1 MRVIFTDLLPPD
13 LDMDDPCAVLLHTVG
28 RRGGSEE
35 PVVLVD
41 QRLAESRVAEGA
53 VADLDPLRA
62 LNAAS
67 FHMMEGEDPARTEA
81 LADALRGATSVELG
95 QATAPPE
102 PWVVDDYGEWTPQ
115 ILMNGLTITMRPAG
129 FVVRPGRVSRQG
141 LDTAALEA
149 AIEDFAARVRAVSEL
164 DHARALSLVL
174 DGGLGRRWNNRVL
187 VDAADRCGLRLSG
200 LVVRSVDDTT
210 VLSAL
215 EEAVFHGLSG
225 RAVSLTSP
233 SGGPVCGLPVRP
245 GLGDLAAYAAQL
257 SDSPARRRADDCVRI
272 TGFRALAA
280 SRFEGGHST
289 EIESRLSEV
298 IGPTEDWIV
307 AYRRHLRTPA
317 ARVVLLPTWQC
328 ELRCV
333 YCAIGK
339 TDDREMSDAV
349 GDDALDL
356 LFSAPTHRL
365 TLAFFGGEPLLRWPL
380 VSRLCDAA
388 VARAESEGREIDVQ
402 ITTNA
407 WALTEAQIIHMA
419 QWNTHLQL
427 SLDGDPTTQNAQ
439 RKPRTVDGDSYV
451 RGPAPHLDAL
461 HRHGLDYRMI
471 MVVSPANVSDMVTN
485 FQHLMDLGVRCIQL
499 NYAIGIPWSVSAAE
513 AYAAGLAQIGERVE
527 AHWKAGG
534 VLDWVNLRE
543 APVKVRNNLHVT
555 VDFDGGVY
563 GGNAFL
569 VQAAGREAFLLGALT
584 DGHSWHRYMA
594 DGKTD
599 SDVFAN
605 WKRRASVE
613 ETHRVGSVEVS
624 YVRWMQARHPD
635 RLGQYHQR
643 SL

>member
-1 MRVIFTDLLPPD
+1 MRAIFTDLLPAD
-13 LDMDDPCAVLLHTVG
+13 LRMGDPCAVLLQTVA
-28 RRGGSEE
+28 RRGGSKEA
-35 PVVLVD
+35 VILVD
-41 QRLAESRVAEGA
+41 QRLAEARVAAGA
-53 VADLDPLRA
+53 GADLDPLRA
-62 LNAAS
+62 LKPTS
-67 FHMMEGEDPARTEA
+67 IHMMLGEDPSQTEA
-81 LADALRGATSVELG
+81 LAEALTGGAPVEI
-95 QATAPPE
+95 ASSNTHPE
-102 PWVVDDYGEWTPQ
+102 PWVIEDYGEWTTQ
-115 ILMNGLTITMRPAG
+115 ILMNGLTITDRPEG
-129 FVVRPGRVSRQG
+129 FVSRPGRLSRQG
-141 LDTAALEA
+141 KEIHELAKAISDFGARVAATPNLDTA
-149 AIEDFAARVRAVSEL
+149 
-164 DHARALSLVL
+164 RALRLVL
-174 DGGLGRRWNNRVL
+174 DGGLERRWNNRLL
-187 VDAADRCGLRLSG
+187 VDTAARCGLRLSG
-200 LVVRSVDDTT
+200 LVVRSMDDTT

-225 RAVSLTSP
+225 RAVSLTSS

-245 GLGDLAAYAAQL
+245 SLGDLAAYASHL
-257 SDSPARRRADDCVRI
+257 SDSPARRRADDCVRV

-280 SRFEGGHST
+280 SRFESGHSA

-307 AYRRHLRTPA
+307 AYRRHIRTPA

-339 TDDREMSDAV
+339 TGDREMTDAV

-388 VARAESEGREIDVQ
+388 VDRALAEGREVDVQ

-407 WALTEAQIIHMA
+407 WALTEAQIIHMV

-427 SLDGDPTTQNAQ
+427 SLDGDPATQNAQ
-439 RKPRTVDGDSYV
+439 RKPRSGEGDSYA
-451 RGPAPHLDAL
+451 RGPAHHLDAL

-471 MVVSPANVSDMVTN
+471 MVVSPANVSDMVSN
-485 FQHLMDLGVRCIQL
+485 FEHLMDLGVRCIQL
-499 NYAIGIPWSVSAAE
+499 NYAIGIPWNVAAAE
-513 AYAAGLAQIGERVE
+513 AYATGLAQIGERVE
-527 AHWKAGG
+527 AHWSAGG

-569 VQAAGREAFLLGALT
+569 VQAAGREAFLLGALS

-599 SDVFAN
+599 ADVFAN
-605 WKRRASVE
+605 WKRRASLE

-624 YVRWMQARHPD
+624 YVRWMQARHQD
-635 RLGQYHQR
+635 RLGMHHTR